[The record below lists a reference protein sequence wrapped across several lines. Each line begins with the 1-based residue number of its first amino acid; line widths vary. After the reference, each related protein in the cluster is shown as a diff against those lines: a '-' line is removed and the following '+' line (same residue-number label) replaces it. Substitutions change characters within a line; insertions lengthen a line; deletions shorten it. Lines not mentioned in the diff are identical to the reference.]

1 MVETG
6 LINRTVWL
14 ALALLASFAAA
25 AETTVEV
32 VDTYPSGH
40 SVTLAPKET
49 FYIRLRFDTD
59 EPIKIWAQPYFRG
72 ERVRAGSNPS
82 YVYTG
87 SGEALGWF
95 FLFDGGGM
103 VDEIRISVGDGS
115 LDGTRV
121 ALTYPIEV
129 WGSRNPV
136 VRGPTPDWV
145 EELRALDK
153 QRQRVAIQQAAS
165 QPIPAGQA
173 MMTHLLVVGVFALGL
188 AGVIVP
194 VRTFIR
200 WRGGWRVAAA
210 IPLAVMGF
218 VLLRIA
224 FGVGR
229 DPTSHNLWPFEIL
242 IAALVSLA
250 IVTVLTVTRK
260 IARVVEDS

>member
-1 MVETG
+1 MVKTG
-6 LINRTVWL
+6 FLNRTVWL
-14 ALALLASFAAA
+14 AFALLASFAAT
-25 AETTVEV
+25 AETTIEV
-32 VDTYPSGH
+32 VDTYPSGS
-40 SVTLAPKET
+40 SVTLGPNEY
-49 FYIRLRFDTD
+49 FYIRIRFETD

-95 FLFDGGGM
+95 FLFDGGGV
-103 VDEIRISVGDGS
+103 VDEIRISTGDGS
-115 LDGTRV
+115 LDGTHV
-121 ALTYPIEV
+121 ALTYPVEI

-136 VRGPTPDWV
+136 AREPPPDWV
-145 EELRALDK
+145 EELKALDK

-165 QPIPAGQA
+165 QPVSTGDAVTVHI
-173 MMTHLLVVGVFALGL
+173 LIVGVFALGL

-194 VRTFIR
+194 VRIFIK

-224 FGVGR
+224 FGVAF
-229 DPTSHNLWPFEIL
+229 DPTSHNLWPFEVL
-242 IAALVSLA
+242 MAALVSLA
-250 IVTVLTVTRK
+250 MVAVLTVMRK
-260 IARVVEDS
+260 IARVEES